1 MFPSQT
7 LQQEK
12 VAESSART
20 IAHLSDSR
28 AFSDRAL
35 LPQITLAKENR
46 RDRVTFA
53 ITAFELVRKSALVKA
68 YAWTHVVD
76 HKIIGIFI

>member
-1 MFPSQT
+1 MDSIPIQSIQNCVLPSQT

-12 VAESSART
+12 VAESPART
-20 IAHLSDSR
+20 VAHLADSR

-35 LPQITLAKENR
+35 LPQITLARENR

-53 ITAFELVRKSALVKA
+53 TAAFALVRKSALVK
-68 YAWTHVVD
+68 
-76 HKIIGIFI
+76 G